1 MAYSICIEL
10 IIKHGKKHVGQDNVY
25 INAVALYLLV
35 SQHFGYKG
43 YRYMYIQCIP
53 FQWAYPVRTLTLGKQ
68 FVTFNYFRQR
78 RQRFKFNLIDMWFS
92 VLHPPTPKKSCFCKE
107 GNPPFLYIQCNCAL
121 HSCAVIVLVCLLRFN
136 VTVLPERNKTN

>member
-1 MAYSICIEL
+1 
-10 IIKHGKKHVGQDNVY
+10 
-25 INAVALYLLV
+25 
-35 SQHFGYKG
+35 
-43 YRYMYIQCIP
+43 MYIQCIP

-136 VTVLPERNKTN
+136 VTVLPERNKTNRELTPHYMTKEKVTYQCDQCYTISQLRPLQN